1 MSFFVGPVSSNK
13 SGKKK
18 WPCQVCGQEFPRR
31 ASLQRHLLMHTGWK
45 PYKCKYCG
53 KGFNRKGNMKTHLIT
68 HFADLD
74 NLLTLDK

>member
-1 MSFFVGPVSSNK
+1 MPFFVDPVSSNK

-18 WPCQVCGQEFPRR
+18 WPCEVCGQECPGR
-31 ASLQRHLLMHTGWK
+31 ASLQTHLLIHAGEK

-74 NLLTLDK
+74 YLFTLDQ